1 MDKISIFFFSG
12 LKVAAK
18 EVGRMLVMFRTSAVF
33 GVFVEMIRIE
43 ISEHSEFPVEITV
56 LVSVFGRV
64 VPDAGA
70 HGMME

>member
-1 MDKISIFFFSG
+1 
-12 LKVAAK
+12 
-18 EVGRMLVMFRTSAVF
+18 MLVMFRTSAVF